1 MCEWDDAVHEIVST
15 FWKTSYLQLRLLL
28 FRYNISYM
36 KAEVLLWESYL
47 VFQDNNLELYVSILL
62 LKEEKNASA
71 RPYETLSLASHL
83 IQNPIQ
89 SKKSKKTNKKNLY
102 FVISVWY
109 RHTFHL
115 TTFNPLVWTNPS
127 EIKVLADFS

>member
-1 MCEWDDAVHEIVST
+1 
-15 FWKTSYLQLRLLL
+15 
-28 FRYNISYM
+28 M

-89 SKKSKKTNKKNLY
+89 KNN
-102 FVISVWY
+102 
-109 RHTFHL
+109 
-115 TTFNPLVWTNPS
+115 NPDILNNLCMV
-127 EIKVLADFS
+127 

>member
-15 FWKTSYLQLRLLL
+15 FWKTSYLQLRHLL

-47 VFQDNNLELYVSILL
+47 VFQDNKLELYVSILL
-62 LKEEKNASA
+62 LKEERNASA
-71 RPYETLSLASHL
+71 RPYKLTGFPFDPKSH
-83 IQNPIQ
+83 PI
-89 SKKSKKTNKKNLY
+89 KKKQTPIY

-115 TTFNPLVWTNPS
+115 PLVWTNPP
-127 EIKVLADFS
+127 EVKVLAHFS